1 MSAEEHVEGEVL
13 LLDAGAGACLILV
26 WELRAGDLTR
36 AVNEPSRN
44 FTVLLAESA
53 YFSDSWL

>member
-1 MSAEEHVEGEVL
+1 MVVSVL
-13 LLDAGAGACLILV
+13 DGGAGAGLV
-26 WELRAGDLTR
+26 LVRELRVGDLTR